1 MNIFQKIFS
10 ITNEPGVK
18 IICILGFTFRFNI
31 RTFFNLK
38 YKNLPIENNKIVFL
52 NFKGKGF
59 GCNPKYI
66 AQEII
71 RQNLPYKMVWLCKDT
86 SEEAVSNFPSCIKVV
101 NYKKPE
107 ALKEL
112 ATAKIWIDNQR
123 KIYHIK
129 KGLNK
134 KAGQY
139 YIQTW
144 HGSLGIKKIGVD
156 SPLTEIEN
164 DWVPYGIEDAK
175 MLDYVLSNSKFEE
188 DVFKRN
194 FWGYGEILQVGHP
207 RNDIFYK
214 DTTELKNKL
223 YESLNISK
231 SKHICLYVPS
241 YRDNYGLYCYGLE
254 YKNLIKILT
263 QKFGG
268 EWVILVR
275 MHPNLVKYASQI
287 IPHNENIID
296 VSTYSDIQELLVGS
310 DIAISDYSS
319 CIFDFM
325 LTRRP
330 AFIYATDM
338 EDFDNDRGFYYPLKS
353 TPFPVAENNG
363 ELMDNIKNFDY
374 SLYKQKV
381 EEFLREKGCMED
393 GKASERVVELIKK
406 IIENKG

>member
-1 MNIFQKIFS
+1 M
-10 ITNEPGVK
+10 
-18 IICILGFTFRFNI
+18 
-31 RTFFNLK
+31 
-38 YKNLPIENNKIVFL
+38 
-52 NFKGKGF
+52 
-59 GCNPKYI
+59 
-66 AQEII
+66 II
-71 RQNLPYKMVWLCKDT
+71 R
-86 SEEAVSNFPSCIKVV
+86 E
-101 NYKKPE
+101 
-107 ALKEL
+107 
-112 ATAKIWIDNQR
+112 

-194 FWGYGEILQVGHP
+194 FWGHGEILQVGHP

>member
-86 SEEAVSNFPSCIKVV
+86 SEEAVSNFPSCVKVV

-194 FWGYGEILQVGHP
+194 FWGHGEILQVGHP